1 VDIQRR
7 PRHRFNEMIDQSQ
20 HPATR
25 PTGIITWNYARFA
38 RDLDDSQY
46 YKATLRKGGIVIHSL
61 NDE

>member
-1 VDIQRR
+1 
-7 PRHRFNEMIDQSQ
+7 MIDQSQ

-25 PTGIITWNYARFA
+25 PNGIITWNYARFA